1 MNGAFHATPISAPG
15 EVFVL
20 KDGRRLGYAE
30 YGDPSGKP
38 LFVFQGT
45 PTSRLPHNPLDAA
58 AAARLIVP
66 ERPGFGLSDFQR
78 GRSLL
83 DWPADVVE
91 LAHHLGIDR
100 FSVVGISGGAPHA
113 LSCGAKTPERIHRLG
128 IVSGFGP
135 IDAPA
140 STTGMAFQRKV
151 GAFAARHL
159 GFLVRPFMWAFRN
172 PARNPEAFVA
182 RFTSGFPGSDAVLL
196 ESPDFRSMRA
206 RSYAEATRGG
216 IQGFA
221 WEVILVAQP
230 WGFSLADVPCRVHL
244 WHGEQ
249 DASTPVSMARHVAAS
264 LPHCEATYLP
274 SEGHFVAARHWDEIV
289 ATLIS

>member
-1 MNGAFHATPISAPG
+1 MDEAVRAMPVPPLG
-15 EVFVL
+15 EPLVL

-30 YGDPSGKP
+30 YGDPHGKP

-45 PTSRLPHNPLDAA
+45 PTSRLPHNPLDTESAV
-58 AAARLIVP
+58 RLIVP
-66 ERPGFGLSDFQR
+66 ERPGFGLSDFKR

-83 DWPADVVE
+83 DWPADVLE
-91 LAHHLGIDR
+91 LVQHLAIDR

-113 LSCGAKTPERIHRLG
+113 LACGAKIPDRIYRLG

-135 IDAPA
+135 IDASG
-140 STTGMAFQRKV
+140 STTGMVLQRKV

-159 GFLVRPFMWAFRN
+159 RFLVRPLMWAFRN
-172 PARNPEAFVA
+172 PARNPERFVE
-182 RFTSGFPGSDAVLL
+182 RFTSGFPGSDAQLL
-196 ESPDFRSMRA
+196 ENPELRSMRA
-206 RSYAEATRGG
+206 RSHAEATRRGVR
-216 IQGFA
+216 GFA

-230 WGFSLADVPCRVHL
+230 WGFSLADVQCQVHL

-249 DASTPVSMARHVAAS
+249 DASTPVSMARHVAES
-264 LPHCEATYLP
+264 LPHCEATFFP
-274 SEGHFVAARHWDEIV
+274 NEGHFVAARLWDEVV